1 MIIGCKDVYKMSG
14 IFIVSFCA
22 VFVCALFLNYYMDL
36 MGVETMVNT
45 EVSRTFFVAQCNTSK
60 VVSAVSG
67 GCLLLT
73 TVVLLCFYISH
84 YIDTHKKQLGIL
96 KALGYSRVTIAKY
109 FTIFGLPVLTGTA
122 SGYFIA
128 HLFMPALY
136 KVQNKE
142 GYLPHFGVTFHL
154 SLCMALVGL
163 PAVFFALLAVFY
175 SCYKL
180 KLSALSLMRET
191 AVSKVVKPKKES
203 DMPFLSEL
211 KKSNVRQRKS
221 LVFFITF
228 AVFCFSS
235 MMQMSCSMDELA
247 SRMMSVMIMVIGIV
261 LATVTLFIATTAVI
275 KANGKTILMMR
286 VFGYGAR
293 DCANAVFGAYRIW
306 AYLGF
311 GLGTVYQYALLKI
324 MVKVVFAD
332 MQGVPDYQFDLP
344 VMLIA
349 FAAFVLLYETIIF
362 VYTKKMER
370 VSIKEIMLE

>member
-1 MIIGCKDVYKMSG
+1 MS
-14 IFIVSFCA
+14 V
-22 VFVCALFLNYYMDL
+22 
-36 MGVETMVNT
+36 
-45 EVSRTFFVAQCNTSK
+45 
-60 VVSAVSG
+60 
-67 GCLLLT
+67 
-73 TVVLLCFYISH
+73 
-84 YIDTHKKQLGIL
+84 
-96 KALGYSRVTIAKY
+96 
-109 FTIFGLPVLTGTA
+109 
-122 SGYFIA
+122 
-128 HLFMPALY
+128 
-136 KVQNKE
+136 
-142 GYLPHFGVTFHL
+142 
-154 SLCMALVGL
+154 
-163 PAVFFALLAVFY
+163 
-175 SCYKL
+175 
-180 KLSALSLMRET
+180 
-191 AVSKVVKPKKES
+191 VVKPKKES

-211 KKSNVRQRKS
+211 KKSNIRQRKS

-293 DCANAVFGAYRIW
+293 DCANAVFGGYRIW

-344 VMLIA
+344 VMLIT
-349 FAAFVLLYETIIF
+349 FTAFVLFYETIIF

-370 VSIKEIMLE
+370 VYIKEIMLE